1 MKFTMFEVKSIQL
14 EQKIS
19 NKNEIKLLFDT
30 ESTFPCLF
38 PLLFSLRVIRFQ
50 SLSTQ
55 YSDLMALKDWY
66 IFWYKKYSI
75 SFCEFFYSSN
85 YNFELTY
92 EEIDNFIIYLENN
105 NDLSDVTYLG
115 GNRKVSYINISNKIR
130 SFLKFYTFLM
140 DDYLTVRKHPHL
152 DRKEIEKIKSNIQKH
167 IQIKKKI
174 IKKSTK
180 TIHGEKKYL
189 FKSMTNEMVKVLY
202 ETIAPSSSDNTNAF
216 NPFKNRPTQFRNFLI
231 IHLMLNY
238 GLRVGELMLLTVNS
252 IKKSILNDSYSLIIT
267 NTDDEHDDRR
277 RKPKIKNEF
286 SYRVITLQER
296 DYRFINI
303 YIKEI
308 RSDINSDIL
317 FTSLKP
323 PYSSLSYSGINKI
336 FKIIDKNI
344 KYRIPHHF
352 DNKAFDSINSITPH
366 FCRHT
371 WAYLMLNH
379 SYKKYEN
386 MDKLGNSINNIGQN
400 SLDKAQDDLR
410 VLGGWSPTS
419 LMPSYY
425 GKRFIVERANIS
437 NLQRIIETSEIF
449 GKSS

>member
-1 MKFTMFEVKSIQL
+1 MFEVKSIKL

-19 NKNEIKLLFDT
+19 NENEIILLFNTD
-30 ESTFPCLF
+30 STFPCLF
-38 PLLFSLRVIRFQ
+38 PLMFSLRVIRFQ

-75 SFCEFFYSSN
+75 SFCESFYSSN
-85 YNFELTY
+85 YNFELIQD
-92 EEIDNFIIYLENN
+92 EIDNFITFLENN
-105 NDLSDVTYLG
+105 NDLSNVVWLRVNSTVNY
-115 GNRKVSYINISNKIR
+115 KNISNKIR
-130 SFLKFYTFLM
+130 TLFKFYTYLM
-140 DDYLTVRKHPHL
+140 DDYLTVKKQPHI
-152 DRKEIEKIKSNIQKH
+152 DRKEIEKIKSNIKKYME
-167 IQIKKKI
+167 IKKKNI
-174 IKKSTK
+174 RKFTK

-202 ETIAPSSSDNTNAF
+202 ETIAPSSSNNTNPF
-216 NPFKNRPTQFRNFLI
+216 NPFKNRPTQFRNFLV

-252 IKKSILNDSYSLIIT
+252 MKKSVLNDTYSLIIT
-267 NTDDEHDDRR
+267 NTDDENDDRR

-323 PYSSLSYSGINKI
+323 PHSSLSYSSINKI

-344 KYRIPHHF
+344 KYKIPHHF
-352 DNKAFDSINSITPH
+352 DNKAFDSIDSITPH
-366 FCRHT
+366 VCRHT
-371 WAYLMLNH
+371 WAYLMLNY
-379 SYKKYEN
+379 SFKKYEN

-419 LMPSYY
+419 LMPTYY

-437 NLQRIIETSEIF
+437 NLERIIEMSF
-449 GKSS
+449 GFEKTI